1 VNEFL
6 QVDWRVGPYIGGRE
20 QKFLSF
26 DTEHIADRFTLLA
39 WNLSVSAIWDWDIHD
54 STSVGWLA
62 ARCQVQRL
70 EEHDAVILSVE
81 AERLAPLL
89 RHAVQ
94 LGVRTADMLVGRTSE

>member
-1 VNEFL
+1 ML
-6 QVDWRVGPYIGGRE
+6 RVVLHGL
-20 QKFLSF
+20 KTDA
-26 DTEHIADRFTLLA
+26 DTEGLTVL
-39 WNLSVSAIWDWDIHD
+39 IHD